1 MIVIIGCDEMKM
13 IKYIDKW
20 LLLVSTVLFVI
31 GLVMV
36 FSSSNVAAFMR
47 YSSSPYRFVIRQTV
61 FLAVGVIFSFIAI
74 RFSTKFYG
82 FISWPG
88 LLAITVVLALVLLY
102 GKLAGGAVS
111 WIEIGPFRF
120 QPSEF
125 AKVIMIVWMASFYD
139 INRNK
144 LNKYSTSL
152 FPLIL
157 CAIIV
162 GLLMLQPDLGTA
174 IIFAGIVGFIF
185 LTVPIDLKIKYRTIL
200 IVIGF
205 AVLGGIILV
214 SKGGNLFF
222 QHQIER
228 FNFTNPCSEE
238 KFYDQ
243 GNQVCNGYIAINNGG
258 LFGKGLGNSTQ
269 KYLYLPDSHTDFIFP
284 IVVEELG
291 LLFGL
296 FLIFLYV
303 FLLARIMIIAHN
315 SYNSRNAIMCYGVA
329 FYIFLHIVIN
339 LMGVMGMMPMTGVPL
354 PFLSY
359 GGSFTICL
367 VVALTIVQR
376 VAIENNT
383 KKLSKKE
390 GNL

>member
-1 MIVIIGCDEMKM
+1 MLKR
-13 IKYIDKW
+13 IDKW
-20 LLLVSTVLFVI
+20 LLLVTTLLFVI

-47 YSSSPYRFVIRQTV
+47 YSSSPYRFVIRQAI
-61 FLAVGVIFSFIAI
+61 FLLVGVIFSLVAL

-82 FISWPG
+82 FVSWPG
-88 LLAITVVLALVLLY
+88 LVAITVILALVLLY
-102 GKLAGGAVS
+102 GKIAGGAAS
-111 WIEIGPFRF
+111 WIDIGPFTF

-125 AKVIMIVWMASFYD
+125 AKIIMIVWMASFYD

-144 LNKYSTSL
+144 LDKYSTSL

-157 CAIIV
+157 CGIIV
-162 GLLMLQPDLGTA
+162 LLLMLQPDLGTA

-185 LTVPIDLKIKYRTIL
+185 MIVPIDLKIKYKTVL
-200 IVIGF
+200 IVI
-205 AVLGGIILV
+205 AVAVVGVIVII

-228 FNFTNPCSEE
+228 FNFTEPCSEE

-258 LFGKGLGNSTQ
+258 LLGKGLGNSTQ

-284 IVVEELG
+284 IVVEEMG
-291 LLFGL
+291 LLFG
-296 FLIFLYV
+296 IFVLLLYV
-303 FLLARIMIIAHN
+303 FLLARIIIVAHN
-315 SYNSRNAIMCYGVA
+315 STNNRNAIMCYGVA
-329 FYIFLHIVIN
+329 FYIFLHIAIN
-339 LMGVMGMMPMTGVPL
+339 LMGVLGLMPMTGVPL

-376 VAIENNT
+376 VAIENN
-383 KKLSKKE
+383 SKNISKNK
-390 GNL
+390 GK

>member
-1 MIVIIGCDEMKM
+1 MKVL
-13 IKYIDKW
+13 KHIDKW
-20 LLLVSTVLFVI
+20 LLLVTTLLFVI

-47 YSSSPYRFVIRQTV
+47 YSSSPYRFVVRQAI
-61 FLAVGVIFSFIAI
+61 FLLVGVIFSLIAL

-82 FISWPG
+82 FISWPA
-88 LLAITVVLALVLLY
+88 LIIITIILAMVLLY
-102 GKLAGGAVS
+102 GKIAGGAAS
-111 WIEIGPFRF
+111 WIEIGPFTF

-125 AKVIMIVWMASFYD
+125 AKIIMIVWMASFYD

-157 CAIIV
+157 CAIIAV
-162 GLLMLQPDLGTA
+162 LLMLQPDLGTA
-174 IIFAGIVGFIF
+174 IIFVGIVAFIF
-185 LTVPIDLKIKYRTIL
+185 MIVPIDFKIKHRTVL
-200 IVIGF
+200 IVVIG
-205 AVLGGIILV
+205 AILGVIIIV
-214 SKGGNLFF
+214 SNGGNLFF

-258 LFGKGLGNSTQ
+258 LLGKGLGNSTQ

-291 LLFGL
+291 LLFA
-296 FLIFLYV
+296 IFVLLLYI
-303 FLLARIMIIAHN
+303 FLLARIIIVGHN
-315 SYNSRNAIMCYGVA
+315 SSSNRNAIMCYGVA
-329 FYIFLHIVIN
+329 FYIFLHIAVN
-339 LMGVMGMMPMTGVPL
+339 LMGVLGLMPMTGVPL

-383 KKLSKKE
+383 KKIKK
-390 GNL
+390 N

>member
-1 MIVIIGCDEMKM
+1 MK
-13 IKYIDKW
+13 ILKYIDKW
-20 LLLVSTVLFVI
+20 LLLVTVLLFVI

-47 YSSSPYRFVIRQTV
+47 YSSSPYRFVIRQGV
-61 FLAVGVIFSFIAI
+61 FLLVGVLFSLFAI

-82 FISWPG
+82 FVSWPG
-88 LLAITVVLALVLLY
+88 LLAITVILALVLLY
-102 GKLAGGAVS
+102 GKLKGGAVS
-111 WIEIGPFRF
+111 WIDIGPFTF

-162 GLLMLQPDLGTA
+162 CLLLLQPDLGTA

-185 LTVPIDLKIKYRTIL
+185 MIVPIDLKIKFRTIL
-200 IVIGF
+200 IIMFIGIVGVIF
-205 AVLGGIILV
+205 IS
-214 SKGGNLFF
+214 SKGGNLVF

-228 FNFTNPCSEE
+228 LDFSNPCSEE
-238 KFYDQ
+238 KFYDN
-243 GNQVCNGYIAINNGG
+243 GNQVCNGYIAFNNGG
-258 LFGKGLGNSTQ
+258 LLGKGLGNSTQ

-284 IVVEELG
+284 IVVEEMG

-296 FLIFLYV
+296 FILLLYV
-303 FLLARIMIIAHN
+303 LLLARIIIVAHN
-315 SYNSRNAIMCYGVA
+315 STNNRNAIMCYGVS
-329 FYIFLHIVIN
+329 FYIFLHIIIN
-339 LMGVMGMMPMTGVPL
+339 LMGVLGLMPMTGVPL

-383 KKLSKKE
+383 KKTFKKI
-390 GNL
+390 GK

>member
-1 MIVIIGCDEMKM
+1 MK
-13 IKYIDKW
+13 ILRYIDKW
-20 LLLVSTVLFVI
+20 LLLISTVLFVI

-47 YSSSPYRFVIRQTV
+47 YSASPYRFVIKQAI
-61 FLAVGVIFSFIAI
+61 FLLVAIIFSLFAI

-82 FISWPG
+82 FVAWPG
-88 LLAITVVLALVLLY
+88 LLIITVVLALVLLY

-111 WIEIGPFRF
+111 WIEIGPFTF

-125 AKVIMIVWMASFYD
+125 AKIIMIVWMASFYD

-162 GLLMLQPDLGTA
+162 CLLMLQPDLGTA

-185 LTVPIDLKIKYRTIL
+185 IIVPIDIKIKYRTVL
-200 IVIGF
+200 MVIGI
-205 AVLGGIILV
+205 ALLGGIIIV
-214 SKGGNLFF
+214 SNGGNLFF
-222 QHQIER
+222 QHQVER
-228 FNFTNPCSEE
+228 LNFSNPCSEE

-284 IVVEELG
+284 IVIEELG
-291 LLFGL
+291 LVFG
-296 FLIFLYV
+296 IFILLLYI
-303 FLLARIMIIAHN
+303 FLLARIIIIAHN
-315 SYNSRNAIMCYGVA
+315 SYNNRDAIMCYGVA

-339 LMGVMGMMPMTGVPL
+339 LMGVLGMMPMTGVPL

-383 KKLSKKE
+383 KKVVK
-390 GNL
+390 N

>member
-1 MIVIIGCDEMKM
+1 MK
-13 IKYIDKW
+13 ILRYIDKW
-20 LLLVSTVLFVI
+20 LLLISVVLFVI

-47 YSSSPYRFVIRQTV
+47 YSASPYRFVTRQGL
-61 FLAVGVIFSFIAI
+61 FLLAGVIFAFIAI

-88 LLAITVVLALVLLY
+88 LMVITAVLILVLLY
-102 GKLAGGAVS
+102 GKIAGGASS
-111 WIEIGPFRF
+111 WIDLGPFNF

-125 AKVIMIVWMASFYD
+125 AKIIMIVWMASFYD

-144 LNKYSTSL
+144 LNTYSVSL
-152 FPLIL
+152 FPLFW
-157 CAIIV
+157 CAVIII
-162 GLLMLQPDLGTA
+162 LLMLQPDLGTA

-185 LTVPIDLKIKYRTIL
+185 LIVPIDTKIKYRTIFIVMIAAVVGVVIL
-200 IVIGF
+200 INQGNS
-205 AVLGGIILV
+205 LV
-214 SKGGNLFF
+214 F

-228 FNFTNPCSEE
+228 LDFTNPCSEE
-238 KFYDQ
+238 KFYDN

-284 IVVEELG
+284 IVIEELG
-291 LLFGL
+291 LLAGIFIL
-296 FLIFLYV
+296 LLYIFL
-303 FLLARIMIIAHN
+303 LSRIIIIGHD
-315 SYNSRNAIMCYGVA
+315 SYNNRNAIMCYGVA
-329 FYIFLHIVIN
+329 FYIFLHIVVN
-339 LMGVMGMMPMTGVPL
+339 LMGVLGLMPMTGVPL

-383 KKLSKKE
+383 RKLSKS
-390 GNL
+390 

>member
-1 MIVIIGCDEMKM
+1 MK
-13 IKYIDKW
+13 ILRYIDKW
-20 LLLVSTVLFVI
+20 LLLIATILFVI
-31 GLVMV
+31 GLVMI

-47 YSSSPYRFVIRQTV
+47 YSSSPYRFLIRQSV
-61 FLAVGVIFSFIAI
+61 FLFVAVIFSLFAI

-88 LLAITVVLALVLLY
+88 LVAITVILGLVLAY

-111 WIEIGPFRF
+111 WIDIGPFAF

-139 INRNK
+139 INRHK
-144 LNKYSTSL
+144 LNKYAVSL
-152 FPLIL
+152 SPLVL

-162 GLLMLQPDLGTA
+162 GLLLLQPDLGTA
-174 IIFAGIVGFIF
+174 IIFMGIVGFIF
-185 LTVPIDLKIKYRTIL
+185 MIVPIDLKIKVRTVL
-200 IVIGF
+200 IVF
-205 AVLGGIILV
+205 ALAVFGVIFIT
-214 SKGGNLFF
+214 SKGGNLVF

-228 FNFTNPCSEE
+228 LDFSHPCSEE
-238 KFYDQ
+238 KFYDS
-243 GNQVCNGYIAINNGG
+243 GNQVCNGYIAFNNGG
-258 LFGKGLGNSTQ
+258 LSGKGLGNSTQ

-284 IVVEELG
+284 IVVEEMG

-296 FLIFLYV
+296 FILVLYIL
-303 FLLARIMIIAHN
+303 LLARIIIVGHN
-315 SYNSRNAIMCYGVA
+315 ATNNRNAIMCYGIA
-329 FYIFLHIVIN
+329 FYILLHITIN
-339 LMGVMGMMPMTGVPL
+339 LMGVLGLMPMTGVPL

-359 GGSFTICL
+359 GGSFAICL

-383 KKLSKKE
+383 KKLSK
-390 GNL
+390 N

>member
-1 MIVIIGCDEMKM
+1 MK
-13 IKYIDKW
+13 ILRYIDKW
-20 LLLVSTVLFVI
+20 LLLIATVLFVI
-31 GLVMV
+31 GLVMI

-47 YSSSPYRFVIRQTV
+47 YSSSPYRFLIRQSA
-61 FLAVGVIFSFIAI
+61 FLLVAVIFSLFAI

-88 LLAITVVLALVLLY
+88 LVAITVILGLVLAY

-111 WIEIGPFRF
+111 WIDIGPFAF

-139 INRNK
+139 INKNK
-144 LNKYSTSL
+144 LNKYAVSL
-152 FPLIL
+152 SPLIW

-162 GLLMLQPDLGTA
+162 GLLLLQPDLGTA
-174 IIFAGIVGFIF
+174 IIFVGIVAFVFMI
-185 LTVPIDLKIKYRTIL
+185 VPIDLKIKVRTVL
-200 IVIGF
+200 IVF
-205 AVLGGIILV
+205 AFAIFGVIFIT
-214 SKGGNLFF
+214 SKGGNLVF

-228 FNFTNPCSEE
+228 LDFSHPCSEE
-238 KFYDQ
+238 KFYDS
-243 GNQVCNGYIAINNGG
+243 GNQVCNGYIAFNNGG
-258 LFGKGLGNSTQ
+258 LSGKGLGNSTQ

-284 IVVEELG
+284 IVVEEMG

-296 FLIFLYV
+296 FILVLYIL
-303 FLLARIMIIAHN
+303 LLARIIVVGHN
-315 SYNSRNAIMCYGVA
+315 ATNNRNAIMCYGVA
-329 FYIFLHIVIN
+329 FYIFLHITIN
-339 LMGVMGMMPMTGVPL
+339 LMGVLGLMPMTGVPL

-359 GGSFTICL
+359 GGSFAICL

-383 KKLSKKE
+383 KKISK
-390 GNL
+390 N

>member
-1 MIVIIGCDEMKM
+1 MK
-13 IKYIDKW
+13 ILRYIDKW
-20 LLLVSTVLFVI
+20 LLLISVVLFVI

-47 YSSSPYRFVIRQTV
+47 YSASPYRFVARQGL
-61 FLAVGVIFSFIAI
+61 FLLAGVVASFISI

-88 LLAITVVLALVLLY
+88 LLAITVVLAVVLLY
-102 GKLAGGAVS
+102 GKIVGGASS
-111 WIEIGPFRF
+111 WFDLGPFNL

-125 AKVIMIVWMASFYD
+125 AKIIMIVWMASFYD

-144 LNKYSTSL
+144 LNTYKVSL

-162 GLLMLQPDLGTA
+162 ILLMLQPDLGTA

-185 LTVPIDLKIKYRTIL
+185 LIVPIDTKIKYRTIFIVMIAAVVGVVIL
-200 IVIGF
+200 INQGNS
-205 AVLGGIILV
+205 LV
-214 SKGGNLFF
+214 F

-228 FNFTNPCSEE
+228 LDFTNPCSEE
-238 KFYDQ
+238 KFYDN

-284 IVVEELG
+284 IVIEELG
-291 LLFGL
+291 LLAGIFIL
-296 FLIFLYV
+296 LLYIFL
-303 FLLARIMIIAHN
+303 LSRIIIIGHD
-315 SYNSRNAIMCYGVA
+315 SYNNRNAIMCYGVA
-329 FYIFLHIVIN
+329 FYIFLHIVVN
-339 LMGVMGMMPMTGVPL
+339 LMGVLGLMPMTGVPL

-383 KKLSKKE
+383 RKLSKS
-390 GNL
+390 

>member
-1 MIVIIGCDEMKM
+1 MK
-13 IKYIDKW
+13 ILRYIDKW
-20 LLLVSTVLFVI
+20 LLLISVVLFVI

-47 YSSSPYRFVIRQTV
+47 YSTSPYRFVVRQGL
-61 FLAVGVIFSFIAI
+61 FLLAGVIFAFIAI

-88 LLAITVVLALVLLY
+88 LMVITAVLILVLLY
-102 GKLAGGAVS
+102 GKIAGGASS
-111 WIEIGPFRF
+111 WIDLGPFNF

-125 AKVIMIVWMASFYD
+125 AKIIMIVWMASFYD

-144 LNKYSTSL
+144 LNTYSVSL
-152 FPLIL
+152 FPLFW
-157 CAIIV
+157 CAVIII
-162 GLLMLQPDLGTA
+162 LLMLQPDLGTA

-185 LTVPIDLKIKYRTIL
+185 LIVPIDTKIKYRTIFIVMIAAVVGVVIL
-200 IVIGF
+200 INQGNS
-205 AVLGGIILV
+205 LV
-214 SKGGNLFF
+214 F

-228 FNFTNPCSEE
+228 LDFTNPCSEE
-238 KFYDQ
+238 KFYDN

-284 IVVEELG
+284 IVIEELG
-291 LLFGL
+291 LLAGIFIL
-296 FLIFLYV
+296 LLYIFL
-303 FLLARIMIIAHN
+303 LSRIIIIGHD
-315 SYNSRNAIMCYGVA
+315 SYNNRNAIMCYGVA
-329 FYIFLHIVIN
+329 FYIFLHIVVN
-339 LMGVMGMMPMTGVPL
+339 LMGVLGLMPMTGVPL

-383 KKLSKKE
+383 RKLSKS
-390 GNL
+390 

>member
-1 MIVIIGCDEMKM
+1 MKVL
-13 IKYIDKW
+13 KYIDKW
-20 LLLVSTVLFVI
+20 LLLTSTLLFVI

-47 YSSSPYRFVIRQTV
+47 YSSSPYRFVIRQSIFLLVAV
-61 FLAVGVIFSFIAI
+61 FFSLFALK
-74 RFSTKFYG
+74 FSTKFYG
-82 FISWPG
+82 FVSWPG
-88 LLAITVVLALVLLY
+88 LLAITVILALVLIY
-102 GKLAGGAVS
+102 GKIKGGAAS
-111 WIEIGPFRF
+111 WIDIGPFTF

-125 AKVIMIVWMASFYD
+125 AKIIMIVWMASFYD
-139 INRNK
+139 INKNK
-144 LNKYSTSL
+144 LDKYSTSL

-157 CAIIV
+157 CGIV
-162 GLLMLQPDLGTA
+162 VFLLLLQPDLGTA

-185 LTVPIDLKIKYRTIL
+185 ITVPIDLKIKVRTTL
-200 IVIGF
+200 IVLSA
-205 AVLGGIILV
+205 AVVGVIVIV
-214 SKGGNLFF
+214 SKGGNLVF
-222 QHQIER
+222 QHQVER
-228 FNFTNPCSEE
+228 FDFSNPCSEE

-258 LFGKGLGNSTQ
+258 LLGKGLGNSTQ

-284 IVVEELG
+284 IVLEEMG
-291 LLFGL
+291 LLFGIFIIL
-296 FLIFLYV
+296 LYIFL
-303 FLLARIMIIAHN
+303 LSRIIVIAHYSTN
-315 SYNSRNAIMCYGVA
+315 NRNAIMCYGVA

-339 LMGVMGMMPMTGVPL
+339 LMGVLGLMPMTGVPL

-383 KKLSKKE
+383 KILSKNK
-390 GNL
+390 GKQR

>member
-1 MIVIIGCDEMKM
+1 MK
-13 IKYIDKW
+13 ILKYVDKW
-20 LLLVSTVLFVI
+20 LLLTSILLFVI

-47 YSSSPYRFVIRQTV
+47 YSSSPYRFVVRQGV
-61 FLAVGVIFSFIAI
+61 FLVVGVLFSLFAI
-74 RFSTKFYG
+74 KFSTKFYG
-82 FISWPG
+82 FVSWPG
-88 LLAITVVLALVLLY
+88 LLAITIVLALVLLF

-111 WIEIGPFRF
+111 WIDIGPFAF

-125 AKVIMIVWMASFYD
+125 AKIIMIVWMASFYD

-144 LNKYSTSL
+144 LDKYSISL

-157 CAIIV
+157 CVIIV
-162 GLLMLQPDLGTA
+162 CLLLLQPDLGTA

-185 LTVPIDLKIKYRTIL
+185 VLVPINLKIKVRTVL
-200 IVIGF
+200 IVIVV
-205 AVLGGIILV
+205 ALLGVIFIS
-214 SKGGNLFF
+214 SKGGNLVF

-228 FNFTNPCSEE
+228 FDFSNPCSEE
-238 KFYDQ
+238 KFYDN
-243 GNQVCNGYIAINNGG
+243 GNQVCNGYIAFNNGG
-258 LFGKGLGNSTQ
+258 LFGRGLGNSMQ

-291 LLFGL
+291 VLFGL
-296 FLIFLYV
+296 FIILLYI
-303 FLLARIMIIAHN
+303 FLLARIVIIGRYSTN
-315 SYNSRNAIMCYGVA
+315 NRNAIMCYGVA

-359 GGSFTICL
+359 GGSFAICL

-383 KKLSKKE
+383 KKGSH
-390 GNL
+390 N

>member
-1 MIVIIGCDEMKM
+1 MKVLR
-13 IKYIDKW
+13 YIDKW
-20 LLLVSTVLFVI
+20 LLLISILLFGV
-31 GLVMV
+31 GLIMV
-36 FSSSNVAAFMR
+36 FSASNVAAFMR
-47 YSSSPYRFVIRQTV
+47 YSSSPYRFVVKQAI
-61 FLAVGVIFSFIAI
+61 FLVVGIIFALIAI

-88 LLAITVVLALVLLY
+88 LLAITVILALVLLY

-111 WIEIGPFRF
+111 WINIGPFTF

-125 AKVIMIVWMASFYD
+125 AKIIMIVWMASFYD
-139 INRNK
+139 LNKNK

-162 GLLMLQPDLGTA
+162 CLLMLQPDLGTA

-185 LTVPIDLKIKYRTIL
+185 VIVPIDLKIKCRTIL
-200 IVIGF
+200 IV
-205 AVLGGIILV
+205 AVIAILGVVFIV

-258 LFGKGLGNSTQ
+258 LTGK
-269 KYLYLPDSHTDFIFP
+269 
-284 IVVEELG
+284 V
-291 LLFGL
+291 
-296 FLIFLYV
+296 
-303 FLLARIMIIAHN
+303 
-315 SYNSRNAIMCYGVA
+315 
-329 FYIFLHIVIN
+329 
-339 LMGVMGMMPMTGVPL
+339 
-354 PFLSY
+354 
-359 GGSFTICL
+359 
-367 VVALTIVQR
+367 
-376 VAIENNT
+376 
-383 KKLSKKE
+383 
-390 GNL
+390 

>member
-1 MIVIIGCDEMKM
+1 MK
-13 IKYIDKW
+13 ILRYIDRW
-20 LLLVSTVLFVI
+20 LLLISTVLFVI

-47 YSSSPYRFVIRQTV
+47 YSSSPYRFVIRQGA
-61 FLAVGVIFSFIAI
+61 FLLVGVIISLVAL

-88 LLAITVVLALVLLY
+88 LLGIIGILIAVLTY
-102 GKLAGGAVS
+102 GEIKGGAAS
-111 WIEIGPFRF
+111 WIDIGPFTF

-125 AKVIMIVWMASFYD
+125 AKIIMIVWMASFYD
-139 INRNK
+139 INKNK
-144 LNKYSTSL
+144 LDKYSVSL
-152 FPLIL
+152 FPFIW
-157 CAIIV
+157 AAVIMV
-162 GLLMLQPDLGTA
+162 LLMLQPDLGTA
-174 IIFAGIVGFIF
+174 IIFGGIVGFIF
-185 LTVPIDLKIKYRTIL
+185 MIVPIDLKIKYRTVL
-200 IVIGF
+200 IVIGV
-205 AVLGGIILV
+205 AIIGV
-214 SKGGNLFF
+214 ITIIGKGGNLFF
-222 QHQIER
+222 EHQIER

-258 LFGKGLGNSTQ
+258 LFGQGLGNSTQ

-284 IVVEELG
+284 IVIEEMG
-291 LLFGL
+291 LLFG
-296 FLIFLYV
+296 IFVLLLYI
-303 FLLARIMIIAHN
+303 FLLARIIIVAHDSTN
-315 SYNSRNAIMCYGVA
+315 NRNAIMCYGVG

-339 LMGVMGMMPMTGVPL
+339 LMGVLGLMPMTGVPL

-383 KKLSKKE
+383 KKLSKNK
-390 GNL
+390 GK